1 MSSLSSEGERRHD
14 DTTCMS
20 GCRGH
25 VCSCLCVRERGGGG
39 GAVEFMHCCWSERTL
54 AKRHPTEV
62 HRERERERETE
73 RARAPSK
80 CA

>member
-1 MSSLSSEGERRHD
+1 MTTRHAWNEV
-14 DTTCMS
+14 S
-20 GCRGH
+20 KVWVSRSR
-25 VCSCLCVRERGGGG
+25 VFVFVREREGGGG

-62 HRERERERETE
+62 HTQREREKETE